1 MNNNITCVDC
11 KLEMIAG
18 SNPEKKDRCKSCQSN
33 KRYLY
38 MLKYK
43 ESSNNYK
50 SMMKYTCECGQVINK
65 YKMNSQH
72 LKYSIT
78 HYKNLNIPLPINH
91 PYYTPIE
98 TNK

>member
-1 MNNNITCVDC
+1 MNNNIICIDC

-50 SMMKYTCECGQVINK
+50 SMMKYTCECGKVINK
-65 YKMNSQH
+65 YKTSNTDKVYH
-72 LKYSIT
+72 PFLYL
-78 HYKNLNIPLPINH
+78 LNNVIIN
-91 PYYTPIE
+91 Y
-98 TNK
+98 NC